1 MVVIAVRNNKPE
13 AVLDYDQFCEM
24 VERDYQLDKQDL
36 ASLIEDAIL
45 HYTQHPELNSC
56 LDEVVERLDEDEI
69 KSHDGIYGDD
79 YYRAVE
85 EIQEAQEEIRNEI
98 EALQSNSRKGNT
110 KADIA
115 RRLDVIV
122 SNMNHIL

>member
-13 AVLDYDQFCEM
+13 AIMDYDQFREM
-24 VERDYQLDKQDL
+24 VERDYQLDKLDL

-45 HYTQHPELNSC
+45 HYTQYPELTPC
-56 LDEVVERLDEDEI
+56 LDEIVEQLDEDEI

-79 YYRAVE
+79 YYRAAE
-85 EIQEAQEEIRNEI
+85 EIREAQEEIRNEI

-122 SNMNHIL
+122 SNMNYIL

>member
-1 MVVIAVRNNKPE
+1 M
-13 AVLDYDQFCEM
+13 DYDQFREM

-45 HYTQHPELNSC
+45 HYTQYPELISC
-56 LDEVVERLDEDEI
+56 LDEIIEQLDEDEI

-79 YYRAVE
+79 YYRAAE
-85 EIQEAQEEIRNEI
+85 EIREAQEEIRNEI

-122 SNMNHIL
+122 SNMNNIL

>member
-1 MVVIAVRNNKPE
+1 MIAIAVRNNKLE

-45 HYTQHPELNSC
+45 HYTQYPELISC
-56 LDEVVERLDEDEI
+56 LDEIIEQLDEDEI
-69 KSHDGIYGDD
+69 KNHDGIYGDN

-122 SNMNHIL
+122 SNMSHIL

>member
-13 AVLDYDQFCEM
+13 AIMDYDQFCEM

-45 HYTQHPELNSC
+45 HYTQYPELISC
-56 LDEVVERLDEDEI
+56 LDTIIEQLDEDEI

-85 EIQEAQEEIRNEI
+85 EIQETQEEIRNEI

-115 RRLDVIV
+115 RRLDTIV

>member
-13 AVLDYDQFCEM
+13 AIMDYDQFREM
-24 VERDYQLDKQDL
+24 VERDYQLDKLDL
-36 ASLIEDAIL
+36 ASLIGDAIL
-45 HYTQHPELNSC
+45 HYTQHPELTSC
-56 LDEVVERLDEDEI
+56 LDEVVEQLEENEI
-69 KSHDGIYGDD
+69 KSQDGIYGDD
-79 YYRAVE
+79 YYRAAE
-85 EIQEAQEEIRNEI
+85 EIREVQEEIRNEI

-122 SNMNHIL
+122 SNMNYIL

>member
-1 MVVIAVRNNKPE
+1 MVFIAVRNNKPE
-13 AVLDYDQFCEM
+13 AIMDYDQFCEM

-45 HYTQHPELNSC
+45 HYTQYPELISC
-56 LDEVVERLDEDEI
+56 LDTIVEQFDEDEI

-110 KADIA
+110 RADIA

-122 SNMNHIL
+122 SNMNCIL

>member
-13 AVLDYDQFCEM
+13 AIMDYDQFREM

-45 HYTQHPELNSC
+45 HYTQYPELISC
-56 LDEVVERLDEDEI
+56 LDTIIEQLDEDEI

-115 RRLDVIV
+115 RRLDTIV

>member
-13 AVLDYDQFCEM
+13 AIMDYDQFCEM

-45 HYTQHPELNSC
+45 HYTQHPELISC
-56 LDEVVERLDEDEI
+56 LDTIVEQFDEDEI

-79 YYRAVE
+79 YYRAAE
-85 EIQEAQEEIRNEI
+85 EIREAQEEIRNEI

>member
-13 AVLDYDQFCEM
+13 AIMDYDQFCEM

-45 HYTQHPELNSC
+45 HYTQYPELISC
-56 LDEVVERLDEDEI
+56 LDTIIEQFDEDEI

-115 RRLDVIV
+115 RRLDTIV

>member
-13 AVLDYDQFCEM
+13 AIMDYDQFREM

-45 HYTQHPELNSC
+45 HYTQYPELISC
-56 LDEVVERLDEDEI
+56 LDTIIEQLDEDEI

>member
-13 AVLDYDQFCEM
+13 AIMDYDQFREM

-45 HYTQHPELNSC
+45 HYTQYPELISC
-56 LDEVVERLDEDEI
+56 LDTIIEQLDEDEI
-69 KSHDGIYGDD
+69 KNHDGIYGDD

-115 RRLDVIV
+115 RRLDIIV

>member
-13 AVLDYDQFCEM
+13 AIMDYDQIREM

-45 HYTQHPELNSC
+45 HYTQYPELISC
-56 LDEVVERLDEDEI
+56 LDTIIEQLDEDEI

>member
-1 MVVIAVRNNKPE
+1 MIAIAVRNNKPE
-13 AVLDYDQFCEM
+13 AVLNYDQFCEM

-36 ASLIEDAIL
+36 ASLIGDAIL

-56 LDEVVERLDEDEI
+56 LEQLEENEI
-69 KSHDGIYGDD
+69 KSQDGIYGDD

-122 SNMNHIL
+122 SNMNYIL